1 MINATKLDQELKA
14 AGIQFSGVNSQG
26 VVWDLEGNEI
36 QDRPDILVLLQAH
49 DPVDYIT
56 PLKEALQAEAPT
68 LLRNIPN
75 WATWD
80 TQQVTDYINTK
91 VTSLTSAKIV
101 LMAMAKM
108 LVALRDRTF
117 AEIVAEERL

>member
-1 MINATKLDQELKA
+1 MINATKLDLELKA
-14 AGIQFSGVNSQG
+14 AGIQFTGVNSLG

-36 QDRPDILVLLQAH
+36 QDRPDVLAVIQVH

-56 PLKEALQAEAPT
+56 PVREALQTEAPT

-75 WATWD
+75 WVTWD
-80 TQQVTDYINTK
+80 TQQVTDYINIE
-91 VTSLTSAKIV
+91 VTSLASAKIV
-101 LMAMAKM
+101 LVAMAKM
-108 LVALRDRTF
+108 LVALRDMAF

>member
-14 AGIQFSGVNSQG
+14 AGIQFSGVNSSG
-26 VVWDLEGNEI
+26 VVWDIEGNEI
-36 QDRPDILVLLQAH
+36 QDRPDVLVILQAH

-56 PLKEALQAEAPT
+56 PIREALQAEAPI

-80 TQQVTDYINTK
+80 TQQVTDYINTE
-91 VTSLTSAKIV
+91 VTSLASTKVV
-101 LMAMAKM
+101 LVAMAKM
-108 LVALRDRTF
+108 LVALRDKTF